1 MRVLRVNVILDDGC
15 RGMCYIRAM
24 AHQSDTELLAQRLEA
39 IQAARADI
47 KRRDDELSA
56 DEQRIRLALDVIKSV
71 KASLGQATEDRLP
84 IQLAAHAVVATS
96 ASATLT
102 TALSV
107 QPAPNPAQP
116 KQRLEDL
123 ILQALEA
130 KDGVTSLEVVSM
142 VELVSDAKRESI
154 MSTLSRM
161 ASKGKVRRDG
171 RLYFLVKKG
180 ESPEVVA
187 TTGLSVATESVA
199 GQHTSSAPVGE
210 EGEEL

>member
-1 MRVLRVNVILDDGC
+1 
-15 RGMCYIRAM
+15 M

-39 IQAARADI
+39 IQIERADI

-56 DEQRIRLALDVIKSV
+56 DEQRIRLALDVIKAV
-71 KASLGQATEDRLP
+71 KASYGQVAEDRPL
-84 IQLAAHAVVATS
+84 IQLAAHAVVEAS

-102 TALSV
+102 MAQTA
-107 QPAPNPAQP
+107 QPAPASAQP

-123 ILQALEA
+123 ILQALNA
-130 KDGVTSLEVVSM
+130 KDGVTSLEIVSM
-142 VELVSDAKRESI
+142 LNLVSDAKRESI

-161 ASKGKVRRDG
+161 ASKEKVRRDG
-171 RLYFLVKKG
+171 RLYFLVKKC

-199 GQHTSSAPVGE
+199 GQHTSSAPIGE
-210 EGEEL
+210 EGEDDL

>member
-1 MRVLRVNVILDDGC
+1 MRSLSVNVILDDNPG
-15 RGMCYIRAM
+15 GMCYSHAM
-24 AHQSDTELLAQRLEA
+24 AHQSDTQLLAQRLEA
-39 IQAARADI
+39 IQAERADI

-71 KASLGQATEDRLP
+71 KASYAQAAEDRPP
-84 IQLAAHAVVATS
+84 IQLAAHATVEASV
-96 ASATLT
+96 SATLT
-102 TALSV
+102 TAPAA
-107 QPAPNPAQP
+107 QPAPAPAQP

-123 ILQALEA
+123 ILQALDA

-142 VELVSDAKRESI
+142 LDLVSDAKRESI

-187 TTGLSVATESVA
+187 TTGLSVATGSVA
-199 GQHTSSAPVGE
+199 GQHTSGALIGE